1 MSGASQQ
8 QRSEQA
14 YRSPTDNRDISQVN
28 PPPSGASR
36 PVRRRYPE
44 ILDVDKTIQ

>member
-14 YRSPTDNRDISQVN
+14 YRSPPTTAILGRSI
-28 PPPSGASR
+28 PPFWRIQASTA
-36 PVRRRYPE
+36 E
-44 ILDVDKTIQ
+44 IPRGPGR

>member
-14 YRSPTDNRDISQVN
+14 YRSPADNRDISQVN
-28 PPPSGASR
+28 PPSGASR

-44 ILDVDKTIQ
+44 IVDVDKIIQ